1 MSDMMFML
9 LYFALG
15 LMTCGAFV
23 VYNIKHNDELFGF
36 SDEKYWD
43 FPIGVGC
50 ILLLLMVF
58 WPASIIFLIFYALG
72 RFVVNITKK
81 YKK

>member
-15 LMTCGAFV
+15 FMTCGAFV
-23 VYNIKHNDELFGF
+23 IYNIRHNDDVFGF
-36 SDEKYWD
+36 SDKKYWD

-50 ILLLLMVF
+50 VLLLLMFF
-58 WPASIIFLIFYALG
+58 WPASIIFLIFHALG
-72 RFVVNITKK
+72 RFVVDITIK